1 MTLLSLKITNFSSF
15 VYSLALVELCHLLLV
30 HLVHQLDPG
39 IRKCQYISPKITAL
53 TSTKSMIGVGLNW
66 WQAIIVIFVSQ
77 FISSIAMAFN
87 SRSAAVY
94 HIGFPCVSRSV
105 FGMWGSYY
113 FVGARAIL
121 AIIWYAV
128 QSKLFYPASSEDHG

>member
-1 MTLLSLKITNFSSF
+1 
-15 VYSLALVELCHLLLV
+15 
-30 HLVHQLDPG
+30 
-39 IRKCQYISPKITAL
+39 
-53 TSTKSMIGVGLNW
+53 MIGVGLNW

-94 HIGFPCVSRSV
+94 HIGFPCVGRSV

-128 QSKLFYPASSEDHG
+128 QSKLFYQASSEDHG

>member
-1 MTLLSLKITNFSSF
+1 
-15 VYSLALVELCHLLLV
+15 
-30 HLVHQLDPG
+30 
-39 IRKCQYISPKITAL
+39 
-53 TSTKSMIGVGLNW
+53 MIGVGLNW
-66 WQAIIVIFVSQ
+66 WQAIVVIFVSQ

-94 HIGFPCVSRSV
+94 HIGFPCVGRSV

-128 QSKLFYPASSEDHG
+128 QSKPLRPASLQRQWLMLMSTLLLSVLWCRIHVQYPSSHFRAQFHRYSQSLA